1 MASRIMISPVVQTT
15 VGDTVL
21 LKSKAES
28 YCDLGFVNFF
38 PSGEDGMNAS
48 SWVITLGRA
57 SSWTAAN
64 ADPQIEFLFPVPGT
78 VDTPAELRQ
87 FLRSNTIGNLTTA
100 QRNNMQAVFD
110 NHGIPR
116 SDFTLA
122 TTGAQVLKR
131 AIGWLMQTDHNYGMS
146 FEF

>member
-1 MASRIMISPVVQTT
+1 
-15 VGDTVL
+15 
-21 LKSKAES
+21 
-28 YCDLGFVNFF
+28 
-38 PSGEDGMNAS
+38 MNAS

-122 TTGAQVLKR
+122 TTGAQVMKR
-131 AIGWLMQTDHNYGMS
+131 AIGWLMQTDHNYGMA